1 MFSGIVEK
9 TGIIKKIKNRDGK
22 IYFTIETKNFLRDIK
37 IGSSISCDGVCLTV
51 VKKTVRDF
59 VVELMPETLK
69 LTKFSNSKIGDLIN
83 LEKSLKVS
91 DRVDGHFVMGHIDG
105 VGEIKKIIND
115 NEYTDLIIKVP
126 QRLIK
131 YLAYKGSASVN
142 GVSLTISGVGKLW
155 FKVSLITHTLKITNL
170 SKLKAGDKVNIEI
183 DMLARYLK
191 SLLDNVKIIK

>member
-9 TGIIKKIKNRDGK
+9 TGIIKKIENREKK
-22 IYFTIETKNFLRDIK
+22 IYFTIAARNFLRDIK
-37 IGSSISCDGVCLTV
+37 IGSSISCEGVCLTV
-51 VKKTVRDF
+51 VKKTKNSFD
-59 VVELMPETLK
+59 VELMPETLN
-69 LTKFSNSKIGDLIN
+69 LTKFADSKIGDLIN

-105 VGEIKKIIND
+105 VGAIKKIIKNG
-115 NEYTDLIIKVP
+115 EYTDLIIKVS

-131 YLAYKGSASVN
+131 YLAYKGSASIN
-142 GVSLTISGVGKLW
+142 GVSLTISGVDKLW

-170 SKLKAGDKVNIEI
+170 SELKVNDKVNIEV

-191 SLLDNVKIIK
+191 SLLDNAKITK